1 MKNSP
6 NSNMYMASAD
16 IVWEKY
22 DGALAG
28 CYAGLWC
35 VVSDTPL
42 TAPAKNA
49 LEKSAEALGYK
60 KDACTYVVLARL
72 GELAG
77 ARADASESATI
88 NGGASANANMDT
100 NMDESA
106 NASASAN
113 ANTLFEIVEG
123 IDPLCVVATDV
134 TSIQTLGA
142 TYTTRLTQNT
152 YARLFGR
159 DCVTF
164 RDFSGMMNSP
174 ESKQRA
180 WALLKKLPHLK

>member
-77 ARADASESATI
+77 
-88 NGGASANANMDT
+88 
-100 NMDESA
+100 
-106 NASASAN
+106 AN